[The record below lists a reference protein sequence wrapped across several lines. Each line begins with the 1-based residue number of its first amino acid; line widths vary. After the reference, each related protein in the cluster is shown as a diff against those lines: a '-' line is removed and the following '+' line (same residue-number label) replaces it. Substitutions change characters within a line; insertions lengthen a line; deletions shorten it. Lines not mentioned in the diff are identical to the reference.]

1 MLAVGDCV
9 QFREEVRGA
18 LDELVQGQQEVHLE
32 VTRILDSETVRE
44 AQQLLQVHQVS
55 RTGVEHHWLSMLD
68 G

>member
-18 LDELVQGQQEVHLE
+18 LNELEQGQQEVHLE

-55 RTGVEHHWLSMLD
+55 RTGVELF
-68 G
+68 GI